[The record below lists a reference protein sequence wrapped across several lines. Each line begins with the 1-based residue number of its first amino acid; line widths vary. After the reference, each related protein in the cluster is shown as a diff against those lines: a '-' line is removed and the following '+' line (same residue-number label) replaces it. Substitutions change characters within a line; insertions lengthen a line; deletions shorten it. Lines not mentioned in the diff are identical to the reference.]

1 MRPSTVGATTPR
13 PAGEVAEVGH
23 TGTGVSAIVS

>member
-13 PAGEVAEVGH
+13 PAGKLAKLGH
-23 TGTGVSAIVS
+23 TGTDVSAIVS